1 MLPDTDGGNV
11 CLAFHCVIE
20 MRGWYSKNMPSA
32 DSTIYPSRA
41 HRFRTEV
48 LSLNRMPMLPL
59 LNMYPI
65 PYFRV
70 KSYSSTIQ
78 FYSSP
83 RLVTLTA
90 VRVTCTWFAGTTTP
104 HAPT

>member
-1 MLPDTDGGNV
+1 MLPDTDGGKV
-11 CLAFHCVIE
+11 CFAFHCVME
-20 MRGWYSKNMPSA
+20 MRGWYSKNIPSA
-32 DSTIYPSRA
+32 ERMIYASRA

-48 LSLNRMPMLPL
+48 LSLNRMPMFPL

-78 FYSSP
+78 FYLSP
-83 RLVTLTA
+83 HLL
-90 VRVTCTWFAGTTTP
+90 
-104 HAPT
+104 